1 MASTKYEVL
10 CRYYNIDMKMPINN
24 IVNETWVSCF
34 DDYEK
39 TTVDVNG
46 ELITKVKAKHSL
58 HPNDYGHILMG
69 DTLAAVIQK
78 TRNQTTVTNK

>member
-1 MASTKYEVL
+1 MQKYDNDESL
-10 CRYYNIDMKMPINN
+10 AQNIYLAPLTLTLDTANGY
-24 IVNETWVSCF
+24 
-34 DDYEK
+34 DYEK